1 MNTFELASTILVIN
15 GFDVIPASQT
25 KEIKKVVRFLKKQL
39 KELEMLKKT
48 GGITVISESES
59 IITTYHNDTMNRKPH
74 KNKVIF

>member
-15 GFDVIPASQT
+15 GFDVISASET
-25 KEIKKVVRFLKKQL
+25 KEIKKVVKFLKKQL

-59 IITTYHNDTMNRKPH
+59 IITTYHNDSMNRKLY